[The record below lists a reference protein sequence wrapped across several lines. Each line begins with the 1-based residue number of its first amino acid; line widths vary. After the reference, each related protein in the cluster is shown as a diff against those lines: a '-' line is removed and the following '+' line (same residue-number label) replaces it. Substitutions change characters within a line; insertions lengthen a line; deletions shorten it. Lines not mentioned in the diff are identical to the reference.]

1 MKMYLNYLNFL
12 KQLFQKIKL
21 FYLKIKIK
29 KELILSLKITIGF
42 DEIESKLFLKE
53 TKFTYEELFK
63 ILFKEIKEIKIKG
76 LSNTNNETKDDNNKN
91 ELINNLVK
99 KNEEMESTV
108 TIIMDKY
115 KEQETKINLLIDEN
129 KKMKDILNKY
139 QDFLEKRIEEEKKEK
154 ELKQKEKEEYDNFV
168 KQNINTPFNK
178 KPQYLKFR
186 HFLTNNNCSSQW
198 FSKIGVYTGLKDLV
212 GYLVYDNKNNHNL
225 DIMRIIDK
233 TIITTVKGHNSLFLL
248 LNIIRKTVM
257 KNIYYLVMNLNY

>member
-1 MKMYLNYLNFL
+1 MIFKIWQTNNISFYFYHNQYEYNYLINEIKL
-12 KQLFQKIKL
+12 PVQNYENVSKLFKFFEAVISKNKL

-29 KELILSLKITIGF
+29 NELILSLKITIGF

-76 LSNTNNETKDDNNKN
+76 LSNTNNETKD

-99 KNEEMESTV
+99 KDEEMESTV
-108 TIIMDKY
+108 KIIMDKY

-129 KKMKDILNKY
+129 KKMKDFLNKY
-139 QDFLEKRIEEEKKEK
+139 HDFLEKRIEEEKKEK

-186 HFLTNNNCSSQW
+186 HFLTNNNCSS
-198 FSKIGVYTGLKDLV
+198 L
-212 GYLVYDNKNNHNL
+212 
-225 DIMRIIDK
+225 
-233 TIITTVKGHNSLFLL
+233 
-248 LNIIRKTVM
+248 
-257 KNIYYLVMNLNY
+257 